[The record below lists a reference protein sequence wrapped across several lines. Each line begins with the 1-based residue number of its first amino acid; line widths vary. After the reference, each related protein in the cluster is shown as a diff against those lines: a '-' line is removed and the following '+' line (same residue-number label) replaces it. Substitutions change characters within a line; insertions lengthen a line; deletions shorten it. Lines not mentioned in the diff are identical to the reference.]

1 MSVFIITWQ
10 VIEKPMDLGTIR
22 TKMEGSEYSNVREI
36 YADVRLV
43 FKNAMRYNEE
53 KDDVYVMAESL
64 LEKFEEKWLTIMPRL
79 VEEVPTKTFVFSLFC
94 SLCNVE

>member
-1 MSVFIITWQ
+1 
-10 VIEKPMDLGTIR
+10 MDLGTIK

-64 LEKFEEKWLTIMPRL
+64 LEKFEEKWLTIMPKL
-79 VEEVPTKTFVFSLFC
+79 VEEVPHQNVSFSNYYSVFVMC
-94 SLCNVE
+94 VELVLV